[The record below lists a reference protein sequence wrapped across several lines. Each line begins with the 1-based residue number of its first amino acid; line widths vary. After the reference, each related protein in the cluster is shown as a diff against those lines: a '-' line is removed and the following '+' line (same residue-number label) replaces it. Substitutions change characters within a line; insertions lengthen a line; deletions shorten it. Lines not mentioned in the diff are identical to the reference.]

1 MTMNNADFQ
10 HNEQHYPTGTLLIVD
25 DIPANLTVLLKF
37 LTHEG
42 FKVLMAKNGESA
54 LKKINLA
61 KPELIL
67 LDVMMPGMSGFEV
80 CEHLKQ
86 QEHTKD
92 IPVIFM
98 TALAETVDKVRGF
111 QLGASDY
118 ITKPFQQEEVLA
130 RINAHLKLYRLQH
143 ELVEK
148 NHKLL
153 EHEQK
158 LAAQN
163 QQLSQQNQTL
173 QTLADALQ
181 NAKQA
186 AEDAN
191 HAKSQFIANMS
202 HELRTPMNAIIGYS
216 EMLQE
221 DAVELEEDEFAS
233 DLTKINS
240 SGKHLLDLIND
251 ILDFSKVEAGK
262 MTLHLE
268 DFTVAQLLDEVD
280 VNIAPLAEKNHNKFK
295 IIYPNATIKMY
306 SDLTKIRQIILNL
319 LSNACKF
326 TRNGHIRLEVQSM
339 RKDETEWLYF
349 SVKDTGIGICDKQID
364 NVFQA
369 FTQEDTSTTRH
380 YGGTGLGLTISK
392 RFAEMMGGNITV
404 ESTKDIGSTFTL
416 TLPSM
421 M

>member
-1 MTMNNADFQ
+1 MINNLQEDNAQ
-10 HNEQHYPTGTLLIVD
+10 AGTLLIVD
-25 DIPANLTVLLKF
+25 DIPANLTVLLNF
-37 LTHEG
+37 LTQEG

-54 LKKINLA
+54 LKKVSLA

-86 QEHTKD
+86 QEETKD

-111 QLGASDY
+111 ELGASDY

-130 RINAHLKLYRLQH
+130 RIYAHLKLYRLKN
-143 ELVEK
+143 ELICK
-148 NHKLL
+148 
-153 EHEQK
+153 
-158 LAAQN
+158 N
-163 QQLSQQNQTL
+163 QQLVEHEKKLATQNAQLSKQNQTL

-181 NAKQA
+181 NAKQV

-191 HAKSQFIANMS
+191 QAKSQFIANMS

-221 DAVELEEDEFAS
+221 DAEDLEEGEFVS
-233 DLTKINS
+233 DLSKINS
-240 SGKHLLDLIND
+240 SGKHLLELIND
-251 ILDFSKVEAGK
+251 ILDYSKVEAGK

-268 DFTVAQLLDEVD
+268 DFTVLQLLNEVEA
-280 VNIAPLAEKNHNKFK
+280 NITPLAEKNHNTFE
-295 IIYPNATIKMY
+295 ITYDNAAANMY
-306 SDLTKIRQIILNL
+306 SDLTKIRQIVINL

-326 TRNGHIRLEVQSM
+326 TKNGHIRLEVKTMQ
-339 RKDETEWLYF
+339 KENTECLCF
-349 SVKDTGIGICDKQID
+349 SVRDTGIGICNSQLN

-369 FTQEDTSTTRH
+369 FTQEDSSTTRN

-404 ESTKDIGSTFTL
+404 ESTKNIGSTFTL
-416 TLPSM
+416 VVPTM